1 MVFKRMG
8 GGLGFAP
15 EPAVDQVGSA
25 ADVVDVG
32 VGQQQVVDL
41 VGRDGPLAH
50 GLLGFVPL
58 GQAAVDEDGEF
69 VELKQLA
76 GAGDAVF
83 GAEMGNTIVSHRQT
97 QMNTDKMNIYHE
109 GYEEHEENTTKD
121 FYREGHEKQDIC
133 NPSTYLLYIV
143 GLVALLG
150 LWGFK
155 ILI

>member
-8 GGLGFAP
+8 DGLDFAP
-15 EPAVDQVGSA
+15 EPAVDQVGTA

-83 GAEMGNTIVSHRQT
+83 GAEMGNTIVSHR
-97 QMNTDKMNIYHE
+97 
-109 GYEEHEENTTKD
+109 
-121 FYREGHEKQDIC
+121 
-133 NPSTYLLYIV
+133 
-143 GLVALLG
+143 
-150 LWGFK
+150 
-155 ILI
+155 